1 MARTFTKQRVTSAVL
16 SPEGAEAVPA
26 ARAVDADG
34 KHMPGYTTGFAMRLV
49 TAQFLISLALFTPVT
64 VSLSLRVSQIDP
76 DGKASSLSTVLAIGG
91 FLALVGGP
99 LFGALSDRTTSRFGR
114 RRPWVL
120 GGTTVGLIGL
130 VVAGLADS
138 VAVLA
143 VGWAVTQ
150 LGINATL
157 AAMHAV
163 LADRVPER
171 VRGRISGAVGMMTYV
186 AMVFGAVLAK
196 ALTSSSLLL
205 FAVPGVLGVAG
216 AVLITTALRGDP
228 PADADTLPPFR
239 MGSFLR
245 SFWVSPRRHPDFA
258 WNFVGRFLVFVGVS
272 SATGYQ
278 LYFAEDQLGQSTG
291 EATGTVAIGM
301 TVMTVGAVAGSLFFG
316 WLSDRTGRRKFCVYV
331 GTAVLAVGIA
341 LLATSHST
349 GAYLLAI
356 TVFGAGM
363 GAYLAVDTAIAV
375 KTLPRVED
383 AAKDLG
389 VLNVANALPQSL
401 VPAIAPLF
409 LGIASA
415 DRTNYPALYLFGA
428 LAAAAGAVA
437 LRFIRA
443 VR

>member
-1 MARTFTKQRVTSAVL
+1 MERSFADRQTSPVSADQAT
-16 SPEGAEAVPA
+16 PEAVPTHRA
-26 ARAVDADG
+26 AG
-34 KHMPGYTTGFAMRLV
+34 SESSQLPGYTTGFAIRLV
-49 TAQFLISLALFTPVT
+49 AAQFLISLALFTPVT

-91 FLALVGGP
+91 FLALIGGP

-114 RRPWVL
+114 RRPWVA
-120 GGTTVGLIGL
+120 GGMAVGFVGL
-130 VVAGLADS
+130 VVSGLADNI
-138 VAVLA
+138 AVLA
-143 VGWAVTQ
+143 CGWAITQ
-150 LGINATL
+150 LGVNAAL

-163 LADRVPER
+163 LADRVPDR

-186 AMVFGAVLAK
+186 AMVVGAVLAR
-196 ALTSSSLLL
+196 ALTGSSLLL
-205 FAVPGVLGVAG
+205 FALPGVLGLAG
-216 AVLITTALRGDP
+216 AALINTALRGDP
-228 PADADTLPPFR
+228 PADKGALPPFR
-239 MGSFLR
+239 IGSFLR

-278 LYFAEDQLGQSTG
+278 LYFAEDQLGQSTH

-301 TVMTVGAVAGSLFFG
+301 TVMTIGAVFGSLFFG
-316 WLSDRTGRRKFCVYV
+316 WLSDRTGRRKFCVYT
-331 GTAVLAVGIA
+331 GTAILAAGIA
-341 LLATSHST
+341 GLATAHST
-349 GAYLLAI
+349 GAFLAAI
-356 TVFGAGM
+356 TVFGLGM

-375 KTLPRVED
+375 KTLPRAED

-415 DRTNYPALYLFGA
+415 DRTNYLALYLFGA
-428 LAAAAGAVA
+428 AAAAAGAVA